1 MEPCA
6 GALHGVRVL
15 NLADISGAYCAKLL
29 ADLGADV
36 IAVEPPGGS
45 PMRHVGP
52 FYGGARNLNRSICF
66 WHYHT
71 NQRSVMLDLETADGR
86 RRLRDLAVSA
96 DILVETST
104 PESLEHLGLGYQHL
118 SACNPGLIVVS
129 ITPFGQTGPH
139 RFQRTTDLVAQA
151 VGGMLSVNGTP
162 DAPPLPGAGLPAY
175 HSASMYGAIGALLA
189 LHARHATGR
198 GQRVDIS
205 LQESV
210 LACVEH
216 ASSLFHHEGRIASRQ
231 GGLHWTRDFHV
242 GRCAD
247 GYVVHGTLGD
257 WTSLAEWV
265 KAEALAQELAGPEWE
280 DVVYRRTHCRQ
291 LFAILDAWARH
302 QRAHDLVEGA
312 QLRRLP
318 YARVRPPEALR
329 NDAQLR
335 ARGFYVAVPHPE
347 LSTTL
352 TYPGAP
358 YVFSRTPWC
367 IHRRPPLLGEH
378 AGAVWH
384 AGEEAGSAA
393 SRVPHSSD
401 PLSSRRGL
409 GPSTADRQPL
419 RGLRVLDFTWVVAG
433 PLATRILADH
443 GAEVIKVERPG
454 AGDFGSRRG
463 GLTGNLN
470 RGKRSIVI
478 DMGNRVGLQLAQR
491 LAAASD
497 VVIDNFSARVMSN
510 WGLDDG
516 RLRELNP
523 RIVAVHMSGFGRSGP
538 ARDHVSY
545 GPTLQALCGHTWLM
559 RSRGEPVGWGFS
571 YSDMVAGVSAAFAV
585 LAALWHRRRTGEGQ
599 CIDLSQ
605 FETCWSTAER
615 GRRLTMVRKRCQVL
629 PTGCIGVQTG
639 PAPQQRKIA
648 GAPFPYA
655 ASRSGGVS
663 NAPSAIRRGRG
674 PRSSSALRPAV
685 PIELRSTPMSRPG
698 RGHAR
703 PRWLRHGC
711 RRAAYAPASSPT
723 RACSVAATRTC
734 WRASTGCICTP
745 QKASPSHS
753 TAFR

>member
-1 MEPCA
+1 
-6 GALHGVRVL
+6 
-15 NLADISGAYCAKLL
+15 
-29 ADLGADV
+29 
-36 IAVEPPGGS
+36 
-45 PMRHVGP
+45 
-52 FYGGARNLNRSICF
+52 
-66 WHYHT
+66 
-71 NQRSVMLDLETADGR
+71 
-86 RRLRDLAVSA
+86 
-96 DILVETST
+96 
-104 PESLEHLGLGYQHL
+104 
-118 SACNPGLIVVS
+118 
-129 ITPFGQTGPH
+129 
-139 RFQRTTDLVAQA
+139 
-151 VGGMLSVNGTP
+151 
-162 DAPPLPGAGLPAY
+162 
-175 HSASMYGAIGALLA
+175 
-189 LHARHATGR
+189 
-198 GQRVDIS
+198 
-205 LQESV
+205 
-210 LACVEH
+210 
-216 ASSLFHHEGRIASRQ
+216 
-231 GGLHWTRDFHV
+231 
-242 GRCAD
+242 
-247 GYVVHGTLGD
+247 
-257 WTSLAEWV
+257 
-265 KAEALAQELAGPEWE
+265 
-280 DVVYRRTHCRQ
+280 
-291 LFAILDAWARH
+291 
-302 QRAHDLVEGA
+302 
-312 QLRRLP
+312 
-318 YARVRPPEALR
+318 VRPPEALR

-571 YSDMVAGVSAAFAV
+571 YSDLVAGVSAAFAV

-605 FETCWSTAER
+605 FENLTA
-615 GRRLTMVRKRCQVL
+615 LL
-629 PTGCIGVQTG
+629 G
-639 PAPQQRKIA
+639 P
-648 GAPFPYA
+648 GLLNLLVD
-655 ASRSGGVS
+655 GGTWPEIDNGSQEV
-663 NAPSAIRRGRG
+663 PSAPHGVYRCADRAGSATTQDSWCAISVCGEQEWGCFQRAIGDPAWTRAPEFVSAAARRAHRTALDAHVEAWTRPRAAALVAARLQACGVRAGVVADARVLCCSDPHLLARQYWVHLHTPEGEPVALDGVPMKLSDTSACVRTPG
-674 PRSSSALRPAV
+674 PLLGEHTDPVLREVLGMTAADIAALRHTNV
-685 PIELRSTPMSRPG
+685 
-698 RGHAR
+698 
-703 PRWLRHGC
+703 
-711 RRAAYAPASSPT
+711 
-723 RACSVAATRTC
+723 VA
-734 WRASTGCICTP
+734 
-745 QKASPSHS
+745 
-753 TAFR
+753 